1 MIMIDAEKVL
11 AELREEDWE
20 KARAEVNVYG
30 THNQRDFM
38 YFRYGLARAMKIIED
53 AVREADS

>member
-20 KARAEVNVYG
+20 KARAEADAYD
-30 THNQRDFM
+30 THT
-38 YFRYGLARAMKIIED
+38 
-53 AVREADS
+53 REILHIFVMA